1 MANIMKKKNC
11 QNWDLQFNKMIL
23 FFNDSVG
30 SKKSRYLEDFM
41 EQDIVKIANSAV
53 FSQIQ
58 GRSLKLKSLTSY
70 FQSK

>member
-1 MANIMKKKNC
+1 
-11 QNWDLQFNKMIL
+11 MIL

-58 GRSLKLKSLTSY
+58 GRSPQHCNLSHSAHVVNVTHLSLKYRSDSPQPLFL
-70 FQSK
+70 